1 MLSKFLS
8 HARGNIVAYLA
19 LFLALGGTAVAARPL
34 LTGADVQDGSLTGAD
49 IQNDSLTGSNVLES
63 SLSNLSIAASDI
75 TGTVTDAQVSDTL
88 TASSAANADKL
99 DGKDSA
105 DYIQKT
111 ELLWALVDRQGVL
124 VDGHGATAATKIV
137 DTFGFPVDGKFRV
150 TFNRPVNTCVTT
162 GSATDV
168 NGGAVPSGAS
178 NRTIATD
185 NRVVGDNNTVD
196 VATTNPTGTDTD
208 PIVGDG
214 FTVVVYC

>member
-63 SLSNLSIAASDI
+63 SLSNLSIAASNI

-99 DGKDSA
+99 DGKYSA
-105 DYIQKT
+105 DYVQKT
-111 ELLWALVDRQGVL
+111 ELLWALVDHNGGL
-124 VDGHGATAATKIV
+124 VAGRGATAADWITH
-137 DTFGFPVDGKFRV
+137 GNFRV
-150 TFNRPVNTCVTT
+150 TFNRPVNACVTT

-168 NGGAVPSGAS
+168 TGGGTPRGLLNRTVGTS
-178 NRTIATD
+178 NRFAL
-185 NRVVGDNNTVD
+185 NNNTVD
-196 VATTNPTGTDTD
+196 VATTDSFGDDSD
-208 PIVGDG
+208 PATGDG